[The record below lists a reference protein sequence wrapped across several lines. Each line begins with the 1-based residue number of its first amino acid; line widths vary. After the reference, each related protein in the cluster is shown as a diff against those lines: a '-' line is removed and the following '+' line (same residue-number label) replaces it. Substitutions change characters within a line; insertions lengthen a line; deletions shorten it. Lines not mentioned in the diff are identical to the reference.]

1 MDFPFVIKGQFVPGI
16 AQMIF
21 SGSAEPEGPKSML
34 EGQEEGDFDDIL
46 KAREVCK
53 DWRDIIDTQ
62 SGLWSSFGGFHTNY
76 YLRAVE
82 ENKIDIVR
90 NFVAFGKEPNPVL
103 TSDDLLD
110 LYPPDNDHWNPYDVG
125 ATPLHASAELGRI
138 EIFKLIIQK
147 AENKN
152 PETISGSTPMHIAA
166 WKGHNQIIQV
176 LMEDDRVGEK
186 NPAKKDGTTPLHLAA
201 SCGNAETCK
210 IIMQHTQERSPADTY
225 GGTPLHAAA
234 VSGHT
239 ETFKILMESVQD
251 KNPANK
257 VGFTPL
263 HYAAGENHLHLVK
276 ILVENITDIC
286 PGTLEE
292 TEDSGFAG
300 FLEEDYAV
308 GTTPLHLAAGHGQFE
323 TFKYLMEMVKRVS
336 GNINPP
342 DGRGD
347 TPLHSAI
354 EEGHTDI
361 ARLILQ
367 NVEDLHP
374 INEDGESPLDA
385 VKRLGWYDQD
395 DVVKMWSEFEKED
408 K

>member
-21 SGSAEPEGPKSML
+21 SGSAEPEGPIFD
-34 EGQEEGDFDDIL
+34 DFDDIL

-53 DWRDIIDTQ
+53 DWKDIIDTQ

-110 LYPPDNDHWNPYDVG
+110 LYPPEIDHWNPYDVG

-176 LMEDDRVGEK
+176 LMEDDKVGDK
-186 NPAKKDGTTPLHLAA
+186 NPANENGITPMHLAA
-201 SCGNAETCK
+201 IN
-210 IIMQHTQERSPADTY
+210 
-225 GGTPLHAAA
+225 
-234 VSGHT
+234 GHT
-239 ETFKILMESVQD
+239 ETFEILMESVHD
-251 KNPANK
+251 KNPADK

-263 HYAAGENHLHLVK
+263 HLAATRNHLRICML
-276 ILVENITDIC
+276 ICENITDIC
-286 PGTLEE
+286 PRRLESE
-292 TEDSGFAG
+292 GLDSYNGGA
-300 FLEEDYAV
+300 
-308 GTTPLHLAAGHGQFE
+308 TPLHLAARNGQSE
-323 TFKYLMEMVKRVS
+323 TFEYLMERVKRVS

-342 DGRGD
+342 DVRGN
-347 TPLHSAI
+347 TPLHYAI

-374 INEDGESPLDA
+374 INEDGESPLDI
-385 VKRLGWYDQD
+385 VKRLRWYDQD
-395 DVVKMWSEFEKED
+395 DVVKMWSEFEKY
-408 K
+408 KK